1 MPRISLRNVVKR
13 FGNQLVIARLSAEIE
28 NQELF
33 VVVGPTGCGKTTLLR
48 LVAGLLRPDSGEIL
62 FDGVR
67 MNEVPPQARGVRM
80 VFQGQ
85 DYALFP
91 HLAIYQERHWSNLSF
106 PLRLRGKAWD
116 AIRERVGK
124 VTRRMGIRSELFPR
138 RPRDLSE
145 GQKQRVAL
153 GKAVILPPQGPA
165 PGRAPGAPRS
175 SRAGQGT
182 SGGPAATRGARY
194 HHHLCDPRPSRGV
207 SPCRPGGGDAGRTLR
222 PSGHTPR
229 DQETSRERI
238 RRRVRRELPGNPP
251 PRLFRVNP
259 HCLTRCGGS

>member
-62 FDGVR
+62 FDGIQ

-91 HLAIYQERHWSNLSF
+91 HLTIYQERHWSNLSF

-116 AIRERVGK
+116 AIRERVDK

-153 GKAVILPPQGPA
+153 GKAVILPPKVLLLDEPLVHLDPPA
-165 PGRAPGAPRS
+165 RARARVEVRRLHEELGTTTIYVTHDLAEAFLLADRLAVMQDGRFI
-175 SRAGQGT
+175 QVGT
-182 SGGPAATRGARY
+182 PQEIKRRPASAFVAEFVESYRE
-194 HHHLCDPRPSRGV
+194 
-207 SPCRPGGGDAGRTLR
+207 TLR
-222 PSGHTPR
+222 RAFS
-229 DQETSRERI
+229 E
-238 RRRVRRELPGNPP
+238 
-251 PRLFRVNP
+251 
-259 HCLTRCGGS
+259 